1 MHDRAGIENAEFVTI
16 LSELGSILATFM
28 VINRIVRFSYF
39 SKLFQP
45 PVVLDRN

>member
-1 MHDRAGIENAEFVTI
+1 MIELALKMLN
-16 LSELGSILATFM
+16 LSLYYPELGSILATFM
-28 VINRIVRFSYF
+28 VISRIVRSSYF